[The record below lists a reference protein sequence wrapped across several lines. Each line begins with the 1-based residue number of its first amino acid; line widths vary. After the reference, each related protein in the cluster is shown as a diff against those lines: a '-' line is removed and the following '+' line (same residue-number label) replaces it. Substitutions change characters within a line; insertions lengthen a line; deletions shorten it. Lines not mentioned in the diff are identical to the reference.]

1 MSKGKV
7 NYKMG
12 QNLEP
17 IANAVTSMNQSSTKK
32 DKPTEMAQKIKAI
45 STDATATEG
54 NVLNGQTF
62 YSGGSKKTGS
72 MPNKGA
78 WTGRIGVNGKITI
91 PAGYHNGSGYVDQS
105 ITSRGSI
112 TPAVSATRTNPM
124 YVRVPQGYYGTNA
137 SSGYPETSVTLSQ
150 MRSAGLCLQSELTS
164 MTQDRDSWKN
174 VANSRVNCTKGSFKG
189 STHVN
194 LSLPIGLN
202 NFIVMETSSYIIYI
216 SYSVYDLATKGI
228 RLFITGARSYG
239 RYSDVYDL
247 NYKSIPLDTDYTYK
261 NETSEI
267 IVDSYLYGNIHV
279 VPNSRVDFELW
290 TFSDSYF
297 YNYSIYTF

>member
-1 MSKGKV
+1 MAIGKV

-112 TPAVSATRTNPM
+112 TPAVSVTGTNPM
-124 YVRVPQGYYGTNA
+124 YVRMNQGAYFTNA
-137 SSGYPETSVTLSQ
+137 SSGYPETSVTLTQ
-150 MRSAGLCLQSELTS
+150 LRGAGMALQSELTA
-164 MTQDRDSWKN
+164 MTNDRNNWKN
-174 VANSRVNCTKGSFKG
+174 TANSKVDLQRGTHSSSSPVVLSWNITQVPKLILCYITDSSGKRMYVPGYIILKGHSNCVNIIYRDTSSGNEYSDTNIYSGSHLQSSLWHHSSLG
-189 STHVN
+189 STSFD
-194 LSLPIGLN
+194 LSVSGTTATLKLAG
-202 NFIVMETSSYIIYI
+202 TSSSGYTNNYIVIP
-216 SYSVYDLATKGI
+216 
-228 RLFITGARSYG
+228 
-239 RYSDVYDL
+239 
-247 NYKSIPLDTDYTYK
+247 SI
-261 NETSEI
+261 
-267 IVDSYLYGNIHV
+267 
-279 VPNSRVDFELW
+279 
-290 TFSDSYF
+290 
-297 YNYSIYTF
+297 